1 VRIGIVT
8 PAPRGSRTGNRVT
21 ALRYARIFRSLGHRA
36 AVRQEFHGEAWDLLV
51 AIHAAKSA
59 ASIDRRRG
67 RGPLVVV
74 LSGTDVYGGNR
85 IESLEAADRIVAF
98 QPLAVEAIPG
108 RFREKCRVIHQSA
121 RSAGPAEPAAP
132 GRFAVCVLG
141 HLRAVKDPFLVAE
154 AVRDLPAGSRILAL
168 HVGRA
173 LDAGSERRANEEGR
187 TNPRW
192 RWLGE
197 RRRAEAL
204 RILAGS
210 RLFVLP
216 SRSEGGANVLMEAL
230 AAGVPILAS
239 RVPGNV
245 GLLGD
250 GYPGYFEAG
259 DAAGLRALLERA
271 EREASFEA
279 SLAEWCRRLRPL
291 ADPERER
298 RSWEALLKEVL
309 S

>member
-1 VRIGIVT
+1 MRIGIVT
-8 PAPRGSRTGNRVT
+8 PAPKGSRTGNRVT

-36 AVRQEFHGEAWDLLV
+36 AVRQEQGSEPCDLLV
-51 AIHAAKSA
+51 AIHATKSA

-74 LSGTDVYGGNR
+74 LSGTDVYGENR

-98 QPLAVEAIPG
+98 QPLAVEALPE
-108 RFREKCRVIHQSA
+108 RFRAKCRVIHQSA
-121 RSAGPAEPAAP
+121 AARGAAGPAAP
-132 GRFAVCVLG
+132 GRFAVCVIG
-141 HLRAVKDPFLVAE
+141 HLRAVKDPFVVAE
-154 AVRDLPAGSRILAL
+154 AVRGLPEDSRIVAL

-173 LDAGSERRANEEGR
+173 LDAGSARRALEEGR

-197 RRRAEAL
+197 RRRGEAL
-204 RILAGS
+204 SILAGS
-210 RLFVLP
+210 RLLVLP

-230 AAGVPILAS
+230 AAGVPLLAS

-271 EREASFEA
+271 ERNARFEA

-298 RSWEALLKEVL
+298 RSWEELIREVAP
-309 S
+309 